1 MKEDRGGREG
11 GREGGRVR
19 GGKEGGHT
27 HTHTH
32 THTRRPV
39 GPRAR
44 VEAELETLPLK
55 KGFFDLVVSFSC
67 DQLSDLMGDQ
77 DASVL

>member
-1 MKEDRGGREG
+1 M
-11 GREGGRVR
+11 R

-27 HTHTH
+27 HTR
-32 THTRRPV
+32 TRRPV

-55 KGFFDLVVSFSC
+55 KGSFDLVVSFSC